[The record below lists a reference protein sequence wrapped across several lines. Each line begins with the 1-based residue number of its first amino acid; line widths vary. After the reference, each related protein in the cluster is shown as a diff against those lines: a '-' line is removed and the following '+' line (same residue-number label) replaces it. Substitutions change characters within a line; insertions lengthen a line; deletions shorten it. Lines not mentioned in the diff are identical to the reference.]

1 MSSKDLE
8 EVLHVAVA
16 EAADTMDKLHRVP
29 MTFKFVL
36 RDGLTFK
43 LDEDRLTAMGCDLGS
58 EAHKD
63 HLGDMVRDM
72 AAFLDVDY
80 YVHYS
85 ESWVVTRTS
94 EEVDAQ
100 EKSGRPFVM
109 PRNDPRRFEAVH
121 YVAESKTHLIFARQ
135 GIVRPAGKE
144 PWVNAEDLSI
154 DIVERGKG
162 GHTEYRGRFIG
173 VLGKKLSAE
182 RFDLMAKIMKD
193 VMSEEEGETNG

>member
-16 EAADTMDKLHRVP
+16 EAADTMDRLHRVP
-29 MTFKFVL
+29 MMFKFVL
-36 RDGLTFK
+36 PDGLTFK
-43 LDEDRLTAMGCDLGS
+43 LDEDRITSIGCDLGS

-63 HLGDMVRDM
+63 RLSDMVRDM
-72 AAFLDVDY
+72 AAFLNVDY

-109 PRNDPRRFEAVH
+109 PRNDPSRFECVH

-135 GIVRPAGKE
+135 GIIRPAGKE
-144 PWVNAEDLSI
+144 PRVNPEDLSI
-154 DIVERGKG
+154 DIVERGDG
-162 GHTEYRGRFIG
+162 GRTEYRGRFIG
-173 VLGKKLSAE
+173 VLGKKLSTE
-182 RFDLMAKIMKD
+182 RFNHIAKIMKD
-193 VMSEEEGETNG
+193 VMSEMEGETNG